1 MRCAICGTP
10 VPDRDLVWASG
21 TAICHPC
28 HARRQ
33 KTHSRMLVVMLL
45 VFLPLF
51 AAAAGFIGWVF
62 LSIPR
67 R

>member
-1 MRCAICGTP
+1 MVWACGTA
-10 VPDRDLVWASG
+10 V
-21 TAICHPC
+21 CHPC

-45 VFLPLF
+45 VVLPLF